1 MTFARKTYERK
12 QSSVMALAER
22 AALGLKPSI
31 VARGVMAHCGD
42 ATPRI
47 AKMDV
52 CRSERYRRLVAA
64 FPCIHCG
71 IAGLSQCA
79 HGNAGKGMGMKTDDR
94 NSFPLCADSPGR
106 QGCHSRFDQ
115 HALFTRAIAA
125 EIEQAWAAHTRR
137 RINAAGLWPAEVPQ
151 LETTPTK
158 GQP

>member
-12 QSSVMALAER
+12 PQPLYA
-22 AALGLKPSI
+22 K
-31 VARGVMAHCGD
+31 VARSGVISAVSGVT
-42 ATPRI
+42 TPI

-71 IAGLSQCA
+71 IADLSQCA
-79 HGNAGKGMGMKTDDR
+79 HGNTGKGMGMKTDDR

-106 QGCHSRFDQ
+106 QGCHARFDQ
-115 HALFTRAIAA
+115 HALFPRAVVA
-125 EIEQAWAAHTRR
+125 EIEQAWAADTRR

-151 LETTPTK
+151 LE
-158 GQP
+158 GEG